1 MRRGMT
7 WCNFNV
13 GDLYMNKLL
22 LVFLI
27 LLVVD
32 ILVPIVTGFLSIGVG
47 SYINYLMWFNAL
59 GIFYAILP
67 ERIGTMFA
75 KN

>member
-1 MRRGMT
+1 
-7 WCNFNV
+7 
-13 GDLYMNKLL
+13 MNKLL
-22 LVFLI
+22 LVFLV
-27 LLVVD
+27 LLLIDVFVPVV
-32 ILVPIVTGFLSIGVG
+32 TRFLSISAE

-67 ERIGTMFA
+67 ERTGAMFS

>member
-1 MRRGMT
+1 
-7 WCNFNV
+7 
-13 GDLYMNKLL
+13 MNKLL
-22 LVFLI
+22 LVFVV
-27 LLVVD
+27 LLLLDALLPVVA
-32 ILVPIVTGFLSIGVG
+32 GFLSISTE

-67 ERIGTMFA
+67 EKTGAMFS